1 MESLNMPNLSD
12 AKALANKRWDEK
24 NKDKKKLYRYRSYA
38 RKYVRE
44 LADIDDLAELT
55 DMIEQR
61 KNEIESTQ
69 KGQPHN

>member
-1 MESLNMPNLSD
+1 MPNISD
-12 AKALANKRWDEK
+12 ARASANKRWDEK

-44 LADIDDLAELT
+44 LADIEDLTELT

-61 KNEIESTQ
+61 KIEIESTQ
-69 KGQPHN
+69 KSQPHN

>member
-1 MESLNMPNLSD
+1 MPNISD
-12 AKALANKRWDEK
+12 ARSSANKRWDDK

-44 LADIDDLAELT
+44 LADIEDLTELT

-61 KNEIESTQ
+61 KIEIESTQ
-69 KGQPHN
+69 KSQPHN